1 MRSRVVVSEAMR
13 WPRMAWLARTARC
26 AARRWTPLGAVG
38 RADQDAEPGRIDE
51 ADLVQVG
58 HERPAAGR
66 QLEQL
71 FPQPGHGDHVN
82 LPDDGHD
89 GVVPFMPGLNGQCL
103 THGQLPARPES
114 VLGGPGTADVD
125 ARSGFGVDEH
135 GGVAAA
141 AAQREVDAQDPRHCQ
156 RGSGNAAEPF
166 DPQTYRAVCGPT
178 GVEPRVDDA
187 VVDEH
192 DVAGAQDVGSF
203 VVNVRG
209 RTENDARPFVAVTFA
224 FPLVASSRCGHLLC
238 CSISS
243 LISCPQAASGLTR

>member
-114 VLGGPGTADVD
+114 VLGGPGTADITLAIADFSSHAVP
-125 ARSGFGVDEH
+125 AMLPVKPRAAA
-135 GGVAAA
+135 VAAMSTQPA
-141 AAQREVDAQDPRHCQ
+141 AAHD
-156 RGSGNAAEPF
+156 F
-166 DPQTYRAVCGPT
+166 DT
-178 GVEPRVDDA
+178 RV
-187 VVDEH
+187 V
-192 DVAGAQDVGSF
+192 
-203 VVNVRG
+203 
-209 RTENDARPFVAVTFA
+209 
-224 FPLVASSRCGHLLC
+224 
-238 CSISS
+238 
-243 LISCPQAASGLTR
+243 

>member
-1 MRSRVVVSEAMR
+1 MRKGADPGHGYGPPPGRGIQLGEAGVVLAQAGLRPYAGTLRRPKIALPTLTRPLWMRSRVVVSEGDA
-13 WPRMAWLARTARC
+13 WPRMAWLARTVRC

-51 ADLVQVG
+51 ANLVQVG

-89 GVVPFMPGLNGQCL
+89 GVVP
-103 THGQLPARPES
+103 AR
-114 VLGGPGTADVD
+114 
-125 ARSGFGVDEH
+125 
-135 GGVAAA
+135 
-141 AAQREVDAQDPRHCQ
+141 
-156 RGSGNAAEPF
+156 PF

-243 LISCPQAASGLTR
+243 LIFCPRAPSGLTR